1 MKTWTN
7 EIDYCE
13 NILIPE
19 FEYWRVRGYNTNKVV
34 IPYGLNQDTVSLWM
48 AERYEC
54 RFLGGREYM
63 VVFSGK
69 ATGKVDTGKPH
80 RGFVW

>member
-13 NILIPE
+13 NILTPA
-19 FEYWRVRGYNTNKVV
+19 FEHERVRGYNTSKVV
-34 IPYGLNQDTVSLWM
+34 IPNGLNQDSVSRWM

-63 VVFSGK
+63 VVFNGK
-69 ATGKVDTGKPH
+69 ATGKVDTGKPN

>member
-13 NILIPE
+13 NILIPA
-19 FEYWRVRGYNTNKVV
+19 FEYERKRGYNTSKVV
-34 IPYGLNQDTVSLWM
+34 IPHGLNQDTVSNWM
-48 AERYEC
+48 AERWEV

-63 VVFSGK
+63 ACFNGK
-69 ATGKVDTGKPH
+69 ATSKVDAGKLN
-80 RGFVW
+80 RGYVW